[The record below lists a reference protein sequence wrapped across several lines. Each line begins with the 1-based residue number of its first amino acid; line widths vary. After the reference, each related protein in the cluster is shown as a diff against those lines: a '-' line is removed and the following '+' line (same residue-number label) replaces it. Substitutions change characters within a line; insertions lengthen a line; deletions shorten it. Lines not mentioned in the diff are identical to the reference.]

1 VTESKPHFMKEPS
14 KAKSQENNEIVSY
27 QEAVNELEEILT
39 EIETG
44 DTDIDVLSEKVKRA
58 IYLIQL
64 CKAKL
69 KNTDDEVRKLI
80 SGLEKPE

>member
-1 VTESKPHFMKEPS
+1 MKEQQ
-14 KAKSQENNEIVSY
+14 KAKSQEVNENISY
-27 QEAVNELEEILT
+27 QDAVNELEEILS

-44 DTDIDVLSEKVKRA
+44 ETDIDVLSEKVKRA
-58 IYLIQL
+58 LFLIQL

-80 SGLEKPE
+80 SGFENPEK

>member
-1 VTESKPHFMKEPS
+1 MKEPL
-14 KAKSQENNEIVSY
+14 KAKSTEVNEIISY
-27 QEAVNELEEILT
+27 QDAVTELEEILT

-44 DTDIDVLSEKVKRA
+44 ETDIDVLSEKVKRA

-80 SGLEKPE
+80 SGLGGSGE